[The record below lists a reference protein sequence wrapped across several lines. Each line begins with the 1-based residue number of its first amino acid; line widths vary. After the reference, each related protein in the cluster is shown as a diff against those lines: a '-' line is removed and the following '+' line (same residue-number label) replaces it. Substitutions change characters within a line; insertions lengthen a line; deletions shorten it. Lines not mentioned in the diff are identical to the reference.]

1 MAKRIG
7 AVLAIVLVAALVLF
21 VLMRGDPRREKESG
35 GTSSPEPQSAAPA
48 LNQQRQVIAQDG
60 EADPGNGADLIPIEM
75 LDRALDTATAHIE
88 VPKGIRSR
96 EIPEDNGLHW
106 FLLAA
111 ELMPQV
117 PWDVVNDILEKGWRD
132 DADILNLLER
142 CQPAFEAIRKGI
154 ATGNVGFPPC
164 GLEEPVPYLS
174 KWRTLARLMTAEALM
189 YGSRGNYDAA
199 LDELADVFDFGAE
212 SSRDGFLMTYFV
224 GITAIQ
230 RISARPLCDMLRS
243 PGVSAEQCRAI
254 INRLQATE
262 ARVPRIAD
270 AVRAE
275 ADMFEYSLQQFPSPE
290 ELHALL
296 VLYTQYDGAGTKFAK
311 SVTPQQCAEWY
322 SQMPKAIRGA
332 APLLETPVYQFK
344 KGELRQFVSANPI
357 SERMLDVYYRVPEAE
372 ARGKTLRSG
381 PLLVAAI
388 ETYRH
393 ENGAYPQSLDALAP
407 SVLPELPNDPFTGS
421 PFHYQPQGNRYRLY
435 SAGVNMRDDGGR
447 AKPWDA
453 KEDDYV
459 IVDGQ

>member
-1 MAKRIG
+1 MARRIG
-7 AVLAIVLVAALVLF
+7 LALGIILVAGIVLF
-21 VLMRGDPRREKESG
+21 VLMRGDLLRNDEAGRVSPREPQGASPMP
-35 GTSSPEPQSAAPA
+35 SPE
-48 LNQQRQVIAQDG
+48 QRVPTQKG
-60 EADPGNGADLIPIEM
+60 EAIMGDGAGVVPVEA
-75 LDRALDTATAHIE
+75 LDRALETATANIE
-88 VPKGIRSR
+88 VPKGIRSHQ
-96 EIPEDNGLHW
+96 IPEDNGLHW

-142 CQPAFEAIRKGI
+142 CQPAFETIRKGI

-174 KWRTLARLMTAEALM
+174 KWRTLARLMTAESLM

-199 LDELADVFDFGAE
+199 LDELADVFDFAAE
-212 SSRDGFLMTYFV
+212 SSRDGFLMTYLV
-224 GITAIQ
+224 GNAIQ
-230 RISARPLCDMLRS
+230 DTGTRPLCDMLQS
-243 PGVSAEQCRAI
+243 PALSAEQCRAI

-262 ARVPRIAD
+262 ARASRIAD
-270 AVRAE
+270 AVMAE
-275 ADMFEYSLQQFPSPE
+275 ADLFDYSLQQFPSPE

-357 SERMLDVYYRVPEAE
+357 SERMLDVYYRAPEAE

-388 ETYRH
+388 EAYRH

-407 SVLPELPNDPFTGS
+407 SVLEELPNDPFTGS
-421 PFHYQPQGNRYRLY
+421 PFRYQRQGTRYRLY

-447 AKPWDA
+447 GKPWDA
-453 KEDDYV
+453 TQDDYV
-459 IVDGQ
+459 IVGGQ

>member
-21 VLMRGDPRREKESG
+21 VLMRGDWRREKESG
-35 GTSSPEPQSAAPA
+35 GTSSPKTKSAAPA
-48 LNQQRQVIAQDG
+48 PNQERQVIAQDG
-60 EADPGNGADLIPIEM
+60 EADLGNGTDPLPVEM
-75 LDRALDTATAHIE
+75 LDRALETATANIE
-88 VPKGIRSR
+88 VPKGIRSH

-111 ELMPQV
+111 ELMPQA

-199 LDELADVFDFGAE
+199 LDEIADVFDFGAE
-212 SSRDGFLMTYFV
+212 SSRDGFLMTYLV
-224 GITAIQ
+224 GNAIQ
-230 RISARPLCDMLRS
+230 DTGTRPLCDILQS
-243 PGVSAEQCRAI
+243 PALSAEQCRI
-254 INRLQATE
+254 IMNRLQTTE
-262 ARVPRIAD
+262 ARASRIAD
-270 AVRAE
+270 AVMAE
-275 ADMFEYSLQQFPSPE
+275 ADLFDYSLQQYPSPE

-344 KGELRQFVSANPI
+344 KGELQQFVNANPI
-357 SERMLDVYYRVPEAE
+357 SERMLDVYYRAPEAE

-388 ETYRH
+388 EAYRH

-407 SVLPELPNDPFTGS
+407 SVLEELPNDPFTGS
-421 PFHYQPQGNRYRLY
+421 PFRYQRQGKQYRLY
-435 SAGVNMRDDGGR
+435 SAGTNMRDDGGR
-447 AKPWDA
+447 SKPWDT
-453 KEDDYV
+453 KQDDYV
-459 IVDGQ
+459 IVSGE